1 VVLDNSN
8 RNLPVASVTTES
20 IKAKRTS
27 NLILLSVC
35 IGQCIVGL
43 DQRAMTVALPTLA
56 QSFNTPFTT
65 IQWTILVYDLVLVGL
80 IITMGRLGD
89 LFGRR
94 RFYTLGFVIF
104 VIASAICGLT
114 QSTGQLIFFRALQ
127 ALGGSMIAANGR
139 AIVSVHLPQE
149 QRGRALGLTSTAFHI
164 GFLTGPALGGFLID
178 SIGWR
183 WIFYINLP
191 FSLAGAYLAWKVVPE
206 IQTASSTDT
215 KKQNIDVAGALLL
228 LVTNGLFIYAIDQ
241 LPRVGWRHP
250 IFLTTLGLALIAG
263 IFLLRTEARAP
274 APILTLSMF
283 RNRQF
288 SSGIASLFLIA
299 ATLSAINFLLPFFLQ
314 NLLGY
319 APSQVGWII
328 VADSVIIMGMAPI
341 AGALSDR
348 FGSRLL
354 CTIGVAVIAVAQIFL
369 ATLNLQS
376 SLLRIML
383 PLIIWGIGWA
393 LFNAPNQ
400 SSILGAVSQERI
412 GAAAGMIATTA
423 RAGGAMG
430 VALSATLFGYLLA
443 GAGLT
448 NNQVNSP
455 HGWRAA
461 PEVFMNSFSTTIYV
475 LSIFTLL
482 AVFSSAVRGTKRDE

>member
-1 VVLDNSN
+1 MTIEQKS
-8 RNLPVASVTTES
+8 TQ
-20 IKAKRTS
+20 RTAR
-27 NLILLSVC
+27 LILLSVC

-56 QSFNTPFTT
+56 QTFNTPFTT

-104 VIASAICGLT
+104 VIASAICGLA
-114 QSTGQLIFFRALQ
+114 QSTGQLIFFRAVQ

-139 AIVSVHLPQE
+139 AIVSVNLPQE

-191 FSLAGAYLAWKVVPE
+191 FSLAGAYLAWKIVPE
-206 IQTASSTDT
+206 TRTASSTDT
-215 KKQNIDVAGALLL
+215 KNQPIDVAGALLL

-241 LPRVGWRHP
+241 LPRVGWRQP
-250 IFLTTLGLALIAG
+250 TFLITFACAIIAG
-263 IFLLRTEARAP
+263 IFLVRTEARAT
-274 APILTLSMF
+274 APILLLSMF
-283 RNRQF
+283 RIRQF
-288 SSGIASLFLIA
+288 SSGVASLFLVA

-319 APSQVGWII
+319 SPSQVGWII

-348 FGSRLL
+348 LGSRLL
-354 CTIGVAVIAVAQIFL
+354 CTIGVAVITVAQLFL

-376 SLLRIML
+376 SLLRILL
-383 PLIIWGIGWA
+383 PLIVWGIGWA

-430 VALSATLFGYLLA
+430 VALSATLFGHLLS

-448 NNQVNSP
+448 SSQVNS
-455 HGWRAA
+455 HESWRMA
-461 PEVFMNSFSTTIYV
+461 PEIFMGAFSTTIFA
-475 LSIFTLL
+475 LSCFTAI
-482 AVFSSAVRGTKRDE
+482 AVFTSAVRGTRRDN